1 VTVSADITN
10 TGRRAGDEVAQIYVH
25 QVKSSVPQPVK
36 ELRGFE
42 RLHLQPGETKTV
54 TFPLA
59 AARLAYWDETTH
71 GFVVDPGAFDVLIG
85 ASSADIRLQTRL
97 TVTR

>member
-1 VTVSADITN
+1 
-10 TGRRAGDEVAQIYVH
+10 
-25 QVKSSVPQPVK
+25 VK